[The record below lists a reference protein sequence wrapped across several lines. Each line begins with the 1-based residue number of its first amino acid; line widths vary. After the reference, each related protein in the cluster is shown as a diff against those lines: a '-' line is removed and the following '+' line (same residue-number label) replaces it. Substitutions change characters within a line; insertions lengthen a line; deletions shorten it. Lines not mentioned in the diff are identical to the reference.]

1 MKWLKNSWPVSKRK
15 LAGLLDWVLAPFFFR
30 PLLCRLTPVLRRK
43 QDPRFDIR
51 RETGAMDN
59 KFWMLAAVLAVFGVT
74 ACAPFQQYRTVYP
87 QVCVSPAPEP
97 SPECETHALQQL
109 PTANGNRYLFGF
121 IEFDDQ
127 GQLWDRKQMWDVVGK
142 LAEETGTKE
151 LLMVVFAH
159 GWKHSAAPGDGNID
173 TFRNVLAQLTDAE
186 VEIAKLT
193 GSPPREVAGVYL
205 GWRGGSV
212 TVPLLKELTFW
223 DRKNTAEK
231 VGHGGVTEVL
241 SRLELVKR
249 DKESIEP
256 GRSRTR
262 LVVVGHSFGGA
273 MVHTAVTQI
282 LESRFVRTT
291 GPAGVQSDI
300 AGFADLVVLIN
311 PAFEAMQ
318 FSPLSDMATERGT
331 YFASQLPVMLEMTSE
346 ADWATRYA
354 FPAGRWF
361 STRFEKTRDRQRW
374 NAVTRTQETIVESDT
389 NTTAVGHFK
398 PYRTHRLYP
407 LEDRERAEA
416 KKLTNSESVRLFI
429 QSSADW
435 AHDKPG
441 SKIPFGDVMLERTT
455 TSAGRNPYLL
465 TYVDK
470 RLITDHNDIDD
481 PRIIEFVKQLILIST
496 QSPEQAKAIR
506 RLQAPATTP

>member
-1 MKWLKNSWPVSKRK
+1 MDMKVWKS
-15 LAGLLDWVLAPFFFR
+15 G
-30 PLLCRLTPVLRRK
+30 
-43 QDPRFDIR
+43 
-51 RETGAMDN
+51 
-59 KFWMLAAVLAVFGVT
+59 AAVVAVLGVT
-74 ACAPFQQYRTVYP
+74 ACAPFQEYRTVYP
-87 QVCVSPAPEP
+87 EVCVSPDPAP

-109 PTANGNRYLFGF
+109 PTANGSRYLLGF

-127 GQLWDRKQMWDVVGK
+127 GQLWDRKQMSEVVGK
-142 LAEETGTKE
+142 LAAETGTKE
-151 LLMVVFAH
+151 LLMVVFVH
-159 GWKHSAAPGDGNID
+159 GWKHSAAPGDGNIK
-173 TFRNVLAQLTDAE
+173 TFRNVLAQLGDSEAQ
-186 VEIAKLT
+186 IAKLT
-193 GSPPREVAGVYL
+193 GTPPREVAGVYV

-212 TVPLLKELTFW
+212 TVPLLEDLTFW
-223 DRKNTAEK
+223 DRKNTAQK

-241 SRLELVKR
+241 SRLELIKQ
-249 DKESIEP
+249 DKESTEP
-256 GRSRTR
+256 GHSRTR

-273 MVHTAVTQI
+273 VVHAALAQV
-282 LESRFVRTT
+282 LESRFVQTT

-331 YFASQLPVMLEMTSE
+331 YFASQLPVVLEMTSE
-346 ADWATRYA
+346 ADYATRYA

-361 STRFEKTRDRQRW
+361 STWFEKIRDRQRW
-374 NAVTRTQETIVESDT
+374 NAVTHAQETINESEA
-389 NTTAVGHFK
+389 NVAAVGHFK

-407 LEDRERAEA
+407 LNDRERAQLKELSTA
-416 KKLTNSESVRLFI
+416 DSVRLFI

-435 AHDKPG
+435 AHDKSG
-441 SKIPFGDVMLERTT
+441 SKIPFGDVMLERTA

-470 RLITDHNDIDD
+470 HLITDHNDIDD

-506 RLQAPATTP
+506 RLQQPATTP

>member
-1 MKWLKNSWPVSKRK
+1 MDKR
-15 LAGLLDWVLAPFFFR
+15 D
-30 PLLCRLTPVLRRK
+30 LR
-43 QDPRFDIR
+43 
-51 RETGAMDN
+51 
-59 KFWMLAAVLAVFGVT
+59 LAAVVLAVFAAT
-74 ACAPFQQYRTVYP
+74 ACAPFQEYRTVYP
-87 QVCVSPAPEP
+87 EVCVSPTPEP
-97 SPECETHALQQL
+97 SAECEMHALQQL
-109 PTANGNRYLFGF
+109 ATANGNRYLLGF

-127 GQLWDRKQMWDVVGK
+127 GQLWDRKQMSEVVGK
-142 LAEETGTKE
+142 LAGEAAAKE
-151 LLMVVFAH
+151 LLIVVFVH
-159 GWKHSAAPGDGNID
+159 GWKHSAAPGDGNIQ
-173 TFRNVLAQLTDAE
+173 TFRKVLAQLSDSE
-186 VEIAKLT
+186 VQIAKLT
-193 GSPPREVAGVYL
+193 GTQPREVAGVYL

-212 TVPLLKELTFW
+212 TVPLLENVTFW
-223 DRKNTAEK
+223 DRKNTAQK

-241 SRLELVKR
+241 SRLELIKQ

-256 GRSRTR
+256 GGSRTR

-273 MVHTAVTQI
+273 VVNTALAQI
-282 LESRFVRTT
+282 LESRFVQTT
-291 GPAGVQSDI
+291 GPAGVQSDV

-331 YFASQLPVMLEMTSE
+331 YFASQLPVVLEITSE
-346 ADWATRYA
+346 ADYATRYA

-361 STRFEKTRDRQRW
+361 STWFEKTRERKRW
-374 NAVTRTQETIVESDT
+374 NAVTRQQETIDEADANVS
-389 NTTAVGHFK
+389 AVGHFE

-407 LEDRERAEA
+407 LKGRERSQPKALSA
-416 KKLTNSESVRLFI
+416 TDSVQLFI

-441 SKIPFGDVMLERTT
+441 SKIPIGDLMLERTA

-470 RLITDHNDIDD
+470 ELITDHNDIDD

-496 QSPEQAKAIR
+496 QSPEQARAIR
-506 RLQAPATTP
+506 RLQQQPATTS

>member
-1 MKWLKNSWPVSKRK
+1 MDKKVWE
-15 LAGLLDWVLAPFFFR
+15 LAV
-30 PLLCRLTPVLRRK
+30 
-43 QDPRFDIR
+43 
-51 RETGAMDN
+51 
-59 KFWMLAAVLAVFGVT
+59 AVLAVFGVT

-87 QVCVSPAPEP
+87 EVCVSPTPAP

-109 PTANGNRYLFGF
+109 PSANGNRYLLGF

-127 GQLWDRKQMWDVVGK
+127 GQLWDRKQMSEVVGK
-142 LAEETGTKE
+142 LAGEAGTKE
-151 LLMVVFAH
+151 LLMVVFVH
-159 GWKHSAAPGDGNID
+159 GWKHSAAPGDGNIQ
-173 TFRNVLAQLTDAE
+173 TFRKVLAQFSDSETQ
-186 VEIAKLT
+186 IARLT
-193 GSPPREVAGVYL
+193 GIPPREVAGVYL

-212 TVPLLKELTFW
+212 TVPLLEDLTFW
-223 DRKNTAEK
+223 DRKNTAQK

-241 SRLELVKR
+241 SRLELIKQ

-256 GRSRTR
+256 GRSHTR

-273 MVHTAVTQI
+273 VVNTALAQI
-282 LESRFVRTT
+282 LENRFVQTT
-291 GPAGVQSDI
+291 GPAGIQSDV

-331 YFASQLPVMLEMTSE
+331 YFAAQLPVVLELTSE
-346 ADWATRYA
+346 ADYATRYA
-354 FPAGRWF
+354 FPTGRWF
-361 STRFEKTRDRQRW
+361 STWFEKTHDRQRW
-374 NAVTRTQETIVESDT
+374 NAVTRAQETIDESDA
-389 NTTAVGHFK
+389 NVAAVGHFK

-407 LEDRERAEA
+407 LNDRERAQLKA
-416 KKLTNSESVRLFI
+416 LSTDDSVRLFI
-429 QSSADW
+429 QSSANW
-435 AHDKPG
+435 ANDKPG

-470 RLITDHNDIDD
+470 HLITDHNDIDD

-506 RLQAPATTP
+506 RLQQPATTP

>member
-1 MKWLKNSWPVSKRK
+1 MDKRVWTFS
-15 LAGLLDWVLAPFFFR
+15 AALLL
-30 PLLCRLTPVLRRK
+30 
-43 QDPRFDIR
+43 
-51 RETGAMDN
+51 
-59 KFWMLAAVLAVFGVT
+59 VFSVT

-87 QVCVSPAPEP
+87 EVCISPTSAP

-109 PTANGNRYLFGF
+109 PTANGSHYLLGF

-127 GQLWDRKQMWDVVGK
+127 GQLWDRKQMSEVIGK
-142 LAEETGTKE
+142 LAGEAGTKE
-151 LLMVVFAH
+151 LLTVAFVH
-159 GWKHSAAPGDGNID
+159 GWKHSAAPGDGNIE
-173 TFRNVLAQLTDAE
+173 TFRQVLAQLSDSEAQ
-186 VEIAKLT
+186 IARLT
-193 GSPPREVAGVYL
+193 GAPPRQVAGVYL

-212 TVPLLKELTFW
+212 TVPLLEELTFW
-223 DRKNTAEK
+223 DRKNTAQK

-241 SRLELVKR
+241 SRLELIKQ
-249 DKESIEP
+249 DKESTEP

-273 MVHTAVTQI
+273 VVNTALAQV
-282 LESRFVRTT
+282 LETRFVQTT
-291 GPAGVQSDI
+291 GPAGVQSDV

-318 FSPLSDMATERGT
+318 FTPPSDMATERGT
-331 YFASQLPVMLEMTSE
+331 YFAAQLPVVLEMTSE
-346 ADWATRYA
+346 ADYATRYA

-361 STRFEKTRDRQRW
+361 STLFENTRDRQRY
-374 NAVTRTQETIVESDT
+374 NAVTREQETINERDA
-389 NTTAVGHFK
+389 NIAALGHFK

-407 LEDRERAEA
+407 LSDQARAQV
-416 KKLTNSESVRLFI
+416 KTLSTTDSVRLFI

-435 AHDKPG
+435 GHDQPG
-441 SKIPFGDVMLERTT
+441 SKIPFGDVVLERTT
-455 TSAGRNPYLL
+455 NSAGRNPYLL

-470 RLITDHNDIDD
+470 HLIRDHNDIDD

-506 RLQAPATTP
+506 RLQTPAAAP

>member
-1 MKWLKNSWPVSKRK
+1 
-15 LAGLLDWVLAPFFFR
+15 
-30 PLLCRLTPVLRRK
+30 
-43 QDPRFDIR
+43 
-51 RETGAMDN
+51 MD
-59 KFWMLAAVLAVFGVT
+59 KKVFSLAAVILIVICVT
-74 ACAPFQQYRTVYP
+74 GCAPFQQYRTVYP
-87 QVCVSPAPEP
+87 DVCVSATPTP
-97 SPECETHALQQL
+97 STECETHALQEL
-109 PTANGNRYLFGF
+109 PTSDDNRYLLGF

-127 GQLWDRKQMWDVVGK
+127 GQLWDRKQMSDVVGK
-142 LAEETGTKE
+142 LAAEAGTKE
-151 LLMVVFAH
+151 LLTVVFVH
-159 GWKHSAAPGDGNID
+159 GWKHSAAPGDDNIS
-173 TFRNVLAQLTDAE
+173 TFRKVLARLSDSEAN
-186 VEIAKLT
+186 IAKLT

-223 DRKNTAEK
+223 DRKNTAQK

-241 SRLELVKR
+241 SRLEQIKH
-249 DKESIEP
+249 DKESTEP
-256 GRSRTR
+256 GQSRTR

-273 MVHTAVTQI
+273 VVNTALVQI
-282 LESRFVRTT
+282 LENRFVQTT
-291 GPAGVQSDI
+291 GPAGLQSDT

-331 YFASQLPVMLEMTSE
+331 YFASQLPVVLEMTSE

-361 STRFEKTRDRQRW
+361 STWFEKTRKRQRY
-374 NAVTRTQETIVESDT
+374 NALTHKQESIDEADA
-389 NTTAVGHFK
+389 NITAVGHFE
-398 PYRTHRLYP
+398 PYRTHTLYP
-407 LEDRERAEA
+407 IDDRERAQIQELSTA
-416 KKLTNSESVRLFI
+416 DSMRMFV

-441 SKIPFGDVMLERTT
+441 SKIPFGKVMLERTS

-470 RLITDHNDIDD
+470 HLITDHNDIDD
-481 PRIIEFVKQLILIST
+481 PRIIEFVEQLILIST
-496 QSPEQAKAIR
+496 QSPEQANAIR
-506 RLQAPATTP
+506 RLQEPKHTH

>member
-1 MKWLKNSWPVSKRK
+1 MDKKVWE
-15 LAGLLDWVLAPFFFR
+15 LAV
-30 PLLCRLTPVLRRK
+30 
-43 QDPRFDIR
+43 
-51 RETGAMDN
+51 
-59 KFWMLAAVLAVFGVT
+59 AVLAVFGVT

-87 QVCVSPAPEP
+87 EVCASPTPAP

-109 PTANGNRYLFGF
+109 PSANGNRYLLGF

-127 GQLWDRKQMWDVVGK
+127 GQLWDRKQMSEVVGK
-142 LAEETGTKE
+142 LAGEAGTKE
-151 LLMVVFAH
+151 LLMVVFVH
-159 GWKHSAAPGDGNID
+159 GWKHSAAPGDGNIQ
-173 TFRNVLAQLTDAE
+173 TFRKVLAQFSDSETQ
-186 VEIAKLT
+186 IARLT
-193 GSPPREVAGVYL
+193 GIPPREVAGVYL

-212 TVPLLKELTFW
+212 TVPLLEDLTFW
-223 DRKNTAEK
+223 DRKNTAQK

-241 SRLELVKR
+241 SRLELIKQ

-256 GRSRTR
+256 GRSHTR

-273 MVHTAVTQI
+273 VVNTALAQI
-282 LESRFVRTT
+282 LENRFVQTT
-291 GPAGVQSDI
+291 GPAGIQSDV

-331 YFASQLPVMLEMTSE
+331 YFAAQLPVVLELTSE
-346 ADWATRYA
+346 ADYATRYA
-354 FPAGRWF
+354 FPTGRWF
-361 STRFEKTRDRQRW
+361 STWFEKTHDRQRW
-374 NAVTRTQETIVESDT
+374 NAVTRAQETIDESDA
-389 NTTAVGHFK
+389 NVAAVGHFK

-407 LEDRERAEA
+407 LNDRERAQLKA
-416 KKLTNSESVRLFI
+416 LSTDDSVRLFI
-429 QSSADW
+429 QSSANW
-435 AHDKPG
+435 ANDKPG

-470 RLITDHNDIDD
+470 HLITDHNDIDD

-506 RLQAPATTP
+506 RLQQPATTP